1 MFLGELI
8 IVTLEILG
16 ELIGKTF
23 STPTPAKTVR
33 TVKVA
38 PASRPC
44 LRAITNPSKAETLST
59 AEGVPFPFDFDL
71 ADATLVIFEKTLIF
85 APGFI

>member
-1 MFLGELI
+1 M
-8 IVTLEILG
+8 VTLEIFG
-16 ELIGKTF
+16 EFIGKTF

-38 PASRPC
+38 PASLPC
-44 LRAITNPSKAETLST
+44 LRAITNPSKAEVVSPT
-59 AEGVPFPFDFDL
+59 AGASLPFDLDL
-71 ADATLVIFEKTLIF
+71 AGAMAVIMEKTLTF